1 MELKDVEHLAHL
13 ARINLS
19 EDEKASFLNDMK
31 SILGYIDQISSVDTS
46 GVDLTLPDHR
56 NIIRDDIATNET
68 GSHTEALLSEAP
80 ESENGFVKVKQIL

>member
-13 ARINLS
+13 ARINLP

-46 GVDLTLPDHR
+46 GVDLTLPEHR
-56 NIIRDDIATNET
+56 NIIRDDVALNET
-68 GSHTEALLSEAP
+68 GSQTDVLISEAP
-80 ESENGFVKVKQIL
+80 ESQDGFVKVKQIL

>member
-13 ARINLS
+13 ARINLP

-46 GVDLTLPDHR
+46 GVDLTLPEHR
-56 NIIRDDIATNET
+56 NIIRDDVALNET
-68 GSHTEALLSEAP
+68 GSQTDALIAEAP
-80 ESENGFVKVKQIL
+80 ESQDGFVKVKQIL

>member
-13 ARINLS
+13 ARINLP

-68 GSHTEALLSEAP
+68 GFHTEVLLSEAP